1 MALILLNYSRRSFLM
16 RERPFFKS
24 FTDDDSLI
32 PFPVNSLTKRNRDRK
47 NVQTKYQPVMRNYYV
62 IFRQN
67 NNNIKYINYIH

>member
-1 MALILLNYSRRSFLM
+1 MFCLAIVHIMIALILLNYSRRSFLM

-47 NVQTKYQPVMRNYYV
+47 NVQTKYQPVM
-62 IFRQN
+62 IE
-67 NNNIKYINYIH
+67 IIM